1 MKTMFPFLRT
11 SYRVYGML
19 CLCVW
24 MYTPCSAAVRTPE
37 QAIEIASAH
46 ASAHRQ
52 KMPIHDTVVTDNINA
67 SLAYQSP
74 AFYAVNTSGGYILV
88 SADDRLTPILGYSE
102 SNTPFHMDS
111 IPPTMRYWLEEYETE
126 YATLNAH
133 LKQAGT
139 PTHPGTQRS
148 TIAGG
153 DTCVP
158 GHSTL
163 NAQLSTLTTEIAPL
177 VGCKWNQNAP
187 YNRLAPCYEGNNHVA
202 AGCVATAMA
211 QVMYVYQYPSRGTGS
226 HSYLWQSENDESL
239 SATLSANFGATTYD
253 WEAML
258 PSYTSSSSES
268 SQQAV
273 ATLMYHCGVAVDMGY
288 DCNASHESG
297 AVTSKVPVALATYFG
312 YDSHYQSIRKDIYPA
327 DSLATIIY
335 EELTLQ
341 HPVLVS
347 GQNNSGGH
355 AFVCD
360 GYDGKGYFHFNWGWG
375 GRSDGYFLLSAL
387 NPGSQG
393 VGGTGNGYNKNTT
406 FFIGLQPQRDD
417 AKVQPQQL
425 AADSITVSST
435 TSSRQSTFSVSA
447 YRIQNYGMDNY
458 QGTCGVALYDED
470 DTQLIYL
477 LSTTDFSLKSGYYR
491 TVPSTFSAVSVPAS
505 VPNGTYRLCCVYK
518 DPAYGWSRMLCT
530 QDDYY
535 KTLYVTDSQI
545 TFVDNNAPAELVLT
559 QPIVFPTDTVACI
572 GAPLSFSVRNT
583 GGTFRGEISARIY
596 QGNFAKGQYEIMD
609 ELTIR
614 HDQTL
619 TSALQQVFD
628 ANLKIGTTYK
638 MKLCYRLGETDSWH
652 DLTPAEYNGI
662 SFWLNQP
669 QAEEPEEP
677 DVPSALQQAL
687 SEGAEILREQW
698 VMALPIGN
706 LYVVTVE
713 HHQTIRHYKIIKPL

>member
-1 MKTMFPFLRT
+1 MKTMSSFLRT
-11 SYRVYGML
+11 SYRVYGILFL
-19 CLCVW
+19 CAW
-24 MYTPCSAAVRTPE
+24 MYIPCSAAVRTPE

-46 ASAHRQ
+46 ASVHRR
-52 KMPIHDTVVTDNINA
+52 KLPIHDTVVSDNINA
-67 SLAYQSP
+67 SLAYQTP
-74 AFYAVNTSGGYILV
+74 AFYAVNTSGGYVLV
-88 SADDRLTPILGYSE
+88 SADDRLTPILGYCDGE
-102 SNTPFHMDS
+102 ARFDMDS
-111 IPPTMRYWLEEYETE
+111 IPPSMRFWLEEYEFE
-126 YATLNAH
+126 YSILNSQSSTLHAQPSPLHSPLATLTA
-133 LKQAGT
+133 
-139 PTHPGTQRS
+139 
-148 TIAGG
+148 
-153 DTCVP
+153 
-158 GHSTL
+158 
-163 NAQLSTLTTEIAPL
+163 EIAPL
-177 VGCKWNQNAP
+177 VGCKWNQKAP
-187 YNRLAPCYEGNNHVA
+187 YNLLAPCYDGVNHVA

-211 QVMYVYQYPSRGTGS
+211 QVMYAYQYPSRGTGN
-226 HSYLWQSENDESL
+226 HSYLWQSENDETL

-258 PSYTSSSSES
+258 PSYTSSASEN
-268 SQQAV
+268 SQMAV

-288 DCNASHESG
+288 DCNAGHESG

-327 DSLATIIY
+327 DSLETIIY
-335 EELTLQ
+335 TELSLQ

-347 GQNNSGGH
+347 GQNKSGGH

-375 GRSDGYFLLSAL
+375 GQSDGYFLLSAL
-387 NPGSQG
+387 NPSSQG

-406 FFIGLQPQRDD
+406 FFIGLQPQNDD

-435 TSSRQSTFSVSA
+435 TLSRKSAFSVSA

-458 QGTCGVALYDED
+458 QGTWGVALYDED
-470 DTQLIYL
+470 DTQMTAL
-477 LSTTDFSLKSGYYR
+477 LSTADFSLKSGYYR
-491 TVPSTFSAVSVPAS
+491 TVPSTFSSVTIPS
-505 VPNGTYRLCCVYK
+505 TVKNGTYRLCCVYK

-535 KTLYVTDSQI
+535 KTLYITDSQI
-545 TFVDNNAPAELVLT
+545 TFVDNNAPAVLELT
-559 QPIVFPTDTVACI
+559 QPIAFPTDTVACT
-572 GAPLSFSVRNT
+572 GAPLSFAVRNT

-638 MKLCYRLGETDSWH
+638 MKLCYRLGETDAWH

-687 SEGAEILREQW
+687 NEGAEIICEQW

-713 HHQTIRHYKIIKPL
+713 HNHTIHHYKIIKPL